1 MKLAPSATET
11 IDIKEHNMN
20 ITWRYCPQSEII
32 EMIKKHLTWISF
44 TIACSIAALVSVKAL
59 ASEGQPIVRA
69 GKHCP
74 SGYRKSGDYCV
85 PRSGSSASTAIEKK
99 GSCPSGYRKNGD
111 YCVPRAGQA
120 DVPHII
126 EKKGSCPSGYRKSG
140 EYCVE
145 RGK

>member
-1 MKLAPSATET
+1 MKIHWRNYPPSERV
-11 IDIKEHNMN
+11 D
-20 ITWRYCPQSEII
+20 
-32 EMIKKHLTWISF
+32 MIKKHMTWISF
-44 TIACSIAALVSVKAL
+44 TIACAIAVLVSVETL
-59 ASEGQPIVRA
+59 ATEGQPIAKV

-74 SGYRKSGDYCV
+74 SGYRVSGEYCV